1 MLNKMQIRNSMQDSL
16 FFLVTISVAA
26 AANCN
31 LKASYPAP
39 VLSNGW
45 SAQLI
50 AQGLTKP
57 RSILFDAAGNLLVV
71 QQGSG
76 IIHLSFNDGGTTC
89 LEVAKKTTLID
100 SKLVR
105 QSFLVMFYQF

>member
-1 MLNKMQIRNSMQDSL
+1 MQIRNSMQNFLLFLASL
-16 FFLVTISVAA
+16 PVAA

-45 SAQLI
+45 SAQLV

-57 RSILFDAAGNLLVV
+57 RGIAFDTAGNLLVV

-76 IIHLSFNDGGTTC
+76 IVHLAFNDGGTTC

-100 SKLVR
+100 SELVSLR
-105 QSFLVMFYQF
+105 RFILYEC